1 MLLTLIFFQPK
12 LKDQAA
18 GMWLGGHDL
27 IVESTFLW
35 DSSQKVFPFRNWDLQ
50 WKDRTVLNRGDYDC
64 VNMWRDEGRWTD
76 DFCTLVH
83 PEQVTMCERV
93 VTVISDDNTH
103 ATTSKNGN
111 FFLELSFSFSKK
123 QEVVTDT

>member
-1 MLLTLIFFQPK
+1 
-12 LKDQAA
+12 
-18 GMWLGGHDL
+18 MWLGGHDL

-50 WKDRTVLNRGDYDC
+50 WKDRAVLNRGDYDC

-83 PEQVTMCERV
+83 PEQVTMCERI
-93 VTVISDDNTH
+93 VTLISDDNTH
-103 ATTSKNGN
+103 ATTSKNGK
-111 FFLELSFSFSKK
+111 FFLELSFSFLKEGDSYRYLGRC
-123 QEVVTDT
+123 TDRETDRYTDR